1 MCKFASFHAGK
12 LFRHLPGS
20 MGYGIGNMCAMKCL
34 FFIIY
39 LLSSVC
45 LSKAQTETYY
55 IEGKVTDSKSGEP
68 VYGAAVNIKDSGIWT
83 MTDDRGRFGFG
94 NLKGSGVLVVSC
106 LGYVDVSV
114 PFNAGNEAAPMEIK
128 MDLNTLALDE
138 VVVTAQRKKDGLNTS
153 LTFGSTALEHLQM
166 SSITDVSALLPGGK
180 TINPDLT
187 VNNVLSLR
195 DGGSSAGNAAFG
207 TALEVDGVRVGNN
220 ASFGEP
226 SGSDTRNILTENI
239 ESIEVITG
247 VPSAEYGDLNSGMVR
262 IHTKKGRTPLSVT
275 MAVNPRTWQASV
287 SKGIDLQKER
297 GFLNI
302 SGEWIRATQKLA
314 SPYTSYTRRGFSFTY
329 SNTFRK
335 TVRFEAGFTGNI
347 GGMNS
352 KNDPDAYTG
361 TYERVR
367 DNVFRA
373 NVSTTWLLNRSWIT
387 NLKFDAS
394 ASLNDNR
401 SHAHEFNSSASVQP
415 SVHAQE
421 QGYFLAESLPLTYF
435 SDRIVDSKEVDYAA
449 SVKYGWNLTAGNVKS
464 KLKAGIQW
472 KANGNAGRGEY
483 YLDASLAANGYR
495 PRPYYEYPYMHNI
508 AAYAEENISFPVGAG
523 SVQVSAGVRME
534 NLFVK
539 GTKYRNIHSFSPR
552 LNARWDISDAFAVR
566 GGWGISEKLPSF
578 YILYPE
584 QKYRDILSFSVS
596 HGENT
601 SYVYYTQP
609 YTMLYNPQLKW
620 QRNQNAELGIEAY
633 FLGTSVSFTGYYG
646 KTSDPY
652 RFSNS
657 YTPFSYSTYR
667 IPDGFMMPENP
678 QILVD
683 SQSGQV
689 SILDGQGNQ
698 VPMDLSVTDRSF
710 FESEMAD
717 NGADIHRAGAELI
730 IDFPEIK
737 AIRTTFRADANY
749 AFTYYI
755 DNTLSWYY
763 RTGWSHTSIKNRS
776 YQYVGLYA
784 NGGNDSSTANG
795 KVTHSIDANLTAIT
809 HIPQAR
815 IIITCRL
822 EMSLL
827 KMSRNLSMYNGK
839 EYAYNVSDEGNSESG
854 GSIYDG
860 NSFTAIRPVAY
871 MDLDGNIHEF
881 TEANARNPEF
891 SNLIIRSGNAFTFAR
906 DGYSPYFSANISI
919 TKEIGDHVSMS
930 FFANNFT
937 NSRKYVVSKA
947 TGISAIFTPA
957 FYYGLTCKLKF

>member
-1 MCKFASFHAGK
+1 MDWKNK
-12 LFRHLPGS
+12 YLV
-20 MGYGIGNMCAMKCL
+20 
-34 FFIIY
+34 FILCFI
-39 LLSSVC
+39 SSVC
-45 LSKAQTETYY
+45 ILKAQETGYY
-55 IEGKVTDSKSGEP
+55 IEGQVTDSKTGEAI
-68 VYGAAVNIKDSGIWT
+68 YGAAVNIKDSGIWT
-83 MTDDRGRFGFG
+83 MTDDKGIFSFS
-94 NLKGSGVLVVSC
+94 NLHGSGTITVSC
-106 LGYVDVSV
+106 LGYVDISV
-114 PFNAGNEAAPMEIK
+114 PFTQESASSIIEIS

-138 VVVTAQRKKDGLNTS
+138 VTVTAQRKKDGLNTS
-153 LTFGSTALEHLQM
+153 LSFGTTALEHLQM
-166 SSITDVSALLPGGK
+166 SNITDVSALLPGGK
-180 TINPDLT
+180 TVNPDLT
-187 VNNVLSLR
+187 VNNTLSLR

-207 TALEVDGVRVGNN
+207 TALEVDGVRLGNN
-220 ASFGEP
+220 ASFGEL
-226 SGSDTRNILTENI
+226 SGSGTRSISTENI

-302 SGEWIRATQKLA
+302 SGEWVQATQKLA
-314 SPYTSYTRRGFSFTY
+314 SPYTSYTRRGFSVAY
-329 SNTFRK
+329 SNTFMK
-335 TVRFEAGFTGNI
+335 VLKFEAGFTGNI

-361 TYERVR
+361 AYERIR
-367 DNVFRA
+367 DNVFRG
-373 NVSTTWLLNRSWIT
+373 NVSMTWLLDKKWIT

-394 ASLNDNR
+394 VNLNDNL
-401 SHAHEFNSSASVQP
+401 SHEHTFNSSASEQP
-415 SVHAQE
+415 SVHALE
-421 QGYFLAESLPLTYF
+421 QGYFLAGSLPLSYF
-435 SDRIVDSKEVDYAA
+435 SDRIVDSKELDYAA
-449 SVKYGWNLTAGNVKS
+449 SVKYGWIRKAGNIRS
-464 KLKAGIQW
+464 ALKAGVQW

-483 YLDASLAANGYR
+483 YQDPSLAASGYR
-495 PRPYYEYPYMHNI
+495 PRPYNEYPYMHNV
-508 AAYAEENISFPVGAG
+508 AAYIEENITVPVWDG
-523 SVQVSAGVRME
+523 STLQISAGIRME

-539 GTKYRNIHSFSPR
+539 GTRYKDVHSFSPR
-552 LNARWDISDAFAVR
+552 LNARWDISDAFAIR

-584 QKYRDILSFSVS
+584 QEYRDILSFSAS
-596 HGENT
+596 HGDNT

-609 YTMLYNPQLKW
+609 YTLQYNPQLRW
-620 QRNQNAELGIEAY
+620 QRNSNAELGIETY
-633 FLGTSVSFTGYYG
+633 FLGTSVSLTGYYG

-652 RFSNS
+652 KFSNS
-657 YTPFSYSTYR
+657 YTPFSYNTYKL
-667 IPDGFMMPENP
+667 PDGFQMPADP
-678 QILVD
+678 QIKVD

-689 SILDGQGNQ
+689 SIIDGQGNE

-730 IDFPEIK
+730 IDFPEIRPV
-737 AIRTTFRADANY
+737 RTSFRVDANY
-749 AFTYYI
+749 AYTYYI

-784 NGGNDSSTANG
+784 NGGNTSSTSNG
-795 KVTHSIDANLTAIT
+795 KVTHSIDANITAIT

-827 KMSRNLSMYNGK
+827 KMSRNLSMYKGK
-839 EYAYNVSDEGNSESG
+839 EYAYNVSEEGYTASG

-860 NSFTAIRPVAY
+860 SSFTAVRPVAY
-871 MDLDGNIHEF
+871 MDLNGEIHEF
-881 TEANARNPEF
+881 TDANARNPEF
-891 SNLIIRSGNAFTFAR
+891 SNLIIKSGNAYTFAQ

-919 TKEIGDHVSMS
+919 TKEIGDHVSVS